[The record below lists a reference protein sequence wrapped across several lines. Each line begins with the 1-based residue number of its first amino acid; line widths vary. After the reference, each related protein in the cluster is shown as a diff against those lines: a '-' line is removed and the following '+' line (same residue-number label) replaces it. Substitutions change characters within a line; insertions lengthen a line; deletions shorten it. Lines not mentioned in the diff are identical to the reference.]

1 MKNIKTINSI
11 THSILLMGAVI
22 SSLGMIGI
30 SSVYAQEQ
38 VDPAYKPVTLFMING
53 IDFIKLN
60 SLNRKKQKK
69 Y

>member
-38 VDPAYKPVTLFMING
+38 VDPAYKPGNPIY
-53 IDFIKLN
+53 DK
-60 SLNRKKQKK
+60 
-69 Y
+69 